1 MTFNSQLSLRVN
13 VEQLRT
19 FLVLSEEL
27 NFRRAAD
34 RLHMASSPISR
45 RIRELET
52 ALNVRLFERDTRHVW
67 LTEAGSALVPL
78 ARDVV
83 DRFEALR
90 WSVTE
95 GGESPPAAPVRVGV
109 ASGAHLLDAGL
120 LLDTVRRNFPGADV
134 IPEVGTS
141 PMLLPMLRSGYL
153 TCSLVH
159 LPVPDGEIAVAHV
172 RDDELGVAI
181 SVDHP
186 LSSKVSVS
194 VADLLRFPFAVLRQ
208 RPQPA
213 ANASHISIMQNAGI
227 KNVTFID
234 SDFYS
239 DVASYVASTNA
250 FALIPICAAS
260 PLRRPFT
267 DPRLTVR
274 PLEGIYLSLQT
285 GIAWMHTRAKTSP
298 QLQNTIREC
307 HSINLT
313 KMFTDVSGHV

>member
-1 MTFNSQLSLRVN
+1 MTFNSQLSLRLN

-45 RIRELET
+45 RIRELES

-67 LTEAGSALVPL
+67 LTEAGTALVPL

-90 WSVTE
+90 WSVSEGTE
-95 GGESPPAAPVRVGV
+95 THPSAPVRVGV
-109 ASGAHLLDAGL
+109 ASGAHPCDTGRFLDI
-120 LLDTVRRNFPGADV
+120 VRRNYPGTDI

-153 TCSLVH
+153 ACSLVH
-159 LPVPDGEIAVAHV
+159 LPVHDADVAVAHV
-172 RDDELGVAI
+172 RDDELGVAV
-181 SVDHP
+181 SADHP
-186 LSSKVSVS
+186 LAAKITIS
-194 VADLLRFPFAVLRQ
+194 VADLVRFPCAVLRQ

-213 ANASHISIMQNAGI
+213 ASSTHISIMRAAGI
-227 KNVTFID
+227 DNLTFID

-260 PLRRPFT
+260 PLRRSFA
-267 DPRLTVR
+267 DPRLTFR
-274 PLEGIYLSLQT
+274 RLDGLYLALQT
-285 GIAWMHTRAKTSP
+285 GIAWMHARVTTSP
-298 QLQNTIREC
+298 QLREIVREC
-307 HSINLT
+307 QNINLAT
-313 KMFTDVSGHV
+313 TCVDTSGRG